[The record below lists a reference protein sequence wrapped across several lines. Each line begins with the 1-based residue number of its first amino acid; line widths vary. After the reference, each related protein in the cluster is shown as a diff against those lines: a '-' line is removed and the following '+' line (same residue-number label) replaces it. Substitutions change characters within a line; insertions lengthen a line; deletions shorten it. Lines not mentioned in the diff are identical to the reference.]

1 MYSHLNN
8 TNFQQYFKDG
18 ENVNDQK
25 YLENSIG
32 ASRFERYS
40 MMTTDDKGRWTMTFI
55 NQPAVVHDP
64 TKMDVFRLCKITTSS
79 GKIFCGRG
87 NVSERF
93 DAQL

>member
-55 NQPAVVHDP
+55 N
-64 TKMDVFRLCKITTSS
+64 
-79 GKIFCGRG
+79 
-87 NVSERF
+87 
-93 DAQL
+93 